1 MVQAISL
8 DSSFLFKGTG
18 EKIQKI
24 RKLIEEFNSDSAKP
38 EEQTVFE
45 NYFFIALY
53 SLWESEVYGIVYK
66 IFQRYPMALTTEKF
80 IEEYYKNI
88 FSTRSKR
95 TKEKMDTLGFKKIL
109 NISEII
115 KEKDLFFD
123 TNNLWYSTL
132 KDLFKKCDFNIGL
145 LEEYFSQNDLSDLLG
160 TKLFSI
166 EFDVSGDDFRPER
179 NVKSYIDFLVSQRNS
194 IAHSFKSPTGASFDK
209 EVWLSLL
216 DLFTEIFLAL
226 DNFLQDEILIKLLSN
241 NSPELEEI
249 ANFEKVATKRSS
261 DEKMKVNI
269 KINSSGFEPE
279 EGAICVFM
287 NKDITGFKKIKKFKI
302 IKKETFT
309 TRGYDYRLELEE
321 LYKTG
326 TIDSDDESF
335 HFFSIK

>member
-1 MVQAISL
+1 MVQAINL
-8 DSSFLFKGTG
+8 DSSFWFKGTG
-18 EKIQKI
+18 KKIHKI
-24 RKLIEEFNSDSAKP
+24 RDLIERFNSDSAQP
-38 EEQTVFE
+38 AEQTVFE

-53 SLWESEVYGIVYK
+53 SLWESEVYGVVYE

-109 NISEII
+109 KISEII

-132 KDLFKKCDFNIGL
+132 KDLFKKCDFNI
-145 LEEYFSQNDLSDLLG
+145 ECVEAYFSQNDLSDLLV
-160 TKLFSI
+160 TKLSSI
-166 EFDVSGDDFRPER
+166 EFDVRGDGVRPDR
-179 NVKSYIDFLVSQRNS
+179 NVESYIDFLVSQRNS

-226 DNFLQDEILIKLLSN
+226 DNFLQDEILIKLLSH
-241 NSPELEEI
+241 NSPELDEI
-249 ANFEKVATKRSS
+249 VNFEKVATKRANSK
-261 DEKMKVNI
+261 KMNVNI
-269 KINSSGFEPE
+269 KLNSGGFEPE

-287 NKDITGFKKIKKFKI
+287 NKDTTGFKKIKKFKI

-326 TIDSDDESF
+326 KIDSNEGSLR
-335 HFFSIK
+335 FFSIK

>member
-1 MVQAISL
+1 MIQAINL
-8 DSSFLFKGTG
+8 DSSFWFKGTG
-18 EKIQKI
+18 KKIQKI
-24 RKLIEEFNSDSAKP
+24 RDLVEGFNSDTAQP
-38 EEQTVFE
+38 AEQTVYE
-45 NYFFIALY
+45 NYFFITLY
-53 SLWESEVYGIVYK
+53 SLWESEVYGVVYE

-109 NISEII
+109 EISEII

-132 KDLFKKCDFNIGL
+132 KDLFKKCDFNIEF
-145 LEEYFSQNDLSDLLG
+145 LEAYFSQNDLSDLLV
-160 TKLFSI
+160 TKLSSI
-166 EFDVSGDDFRPER
+166 EFDVSGDVRPER
-179 NVKSYIDFLVSQRNS
+179 NVESYIDFLVSQRNS
-194 IAHSFKSPTGASFDK
+194 IAHSFKSPTGARFDK

-216 DLFTEIFLAL
+216 DLFIEIFSAL

-241 NSPELEEI
+241 NFPELEEI
-249 ANFEKVATKRSS
+249 TDFEKVATKKSTS
-261 DEKMKVNI
+261 KKMKVNI
-269 KINSSGFEPE
+269 KLNAGRFEPE

-287 NKDITGFKKIKKFKI
+287 NKDISGFKKIKKFKI

-309 TRGYDYRLELEE
+309 ARGYDYRLELEE

-326 TIDSDDESF
+326 TIRRNEGSLR
-335 HFFSIK
+335 FFTIK

>member
-1 MVQAISL
+1 MVQAINL

-18 EKIQKI
+18 KKIQKI
-24 RKLIEEFNSDSAKP
+24 RALIEGFNSDSAQP
-38 EEQTVFE
+38 DEQTVFE

-53 SLWESEVYGIVYK
+53 SLWESEVYGVVHE
-66 IFQRYPMALTTEKF
+66 IFQRYPLDLTTEKF

-95 TKEKMDTLGFKKIL
+95 TKEKMDTLGFRKIL
-109 NISEII
+109 NISEIV
-115 KEKDLFFD
+115 KEQDLFFD

-132 KDLFKKCDFNIGL
+132 KDLFKKCDLNIGF
-145 LEEYFSQNDLSDLLG
+145 LEDYLNQNDLSELLG
-160 TKLFSI
+160 TKLSSI
-166 EFDVSGDDFRPER
+166 RLDVSGDCIRPER
-179 NVKSYIDFLVSQRNS
+179 KVESYIDFLVSQRNS

-209 EVWLSLL
+209 ELWLNLL

-241 NSPELEEI
+241 NSAVLKEI
-249 ANFEKVATKRSS
+249 DNFKIVATKRSNG
-261 DEKMKVNI
+261 KTMKVNI
-269 KINSSGFEPE
+269 KIHSRGFEPE

-287 NKDITGFKKIKKFKI
+287 NKDITGFKNIKKFRI

-309 TRGYDYRLELEE
+309 TRDFDYRLELEE

-326 TIDSDDESF
+326 TIRSTETSLK
-335 HFFSIK
+335 FFSIR

>member
-1 MVQAISL
+1 MIQAINL
-8 DSSFLFKGTG
+8 DSSFWFKGTG
-18 EKIQKI
+18 KKIQKI
-24 RKLIEEFNSDSAKP
+24 RDLVEGFNSDTAQP
-38 EEQTVFE
+38 AEQTVYE

-53 SLWESEVYGIVYK
+53 SLWESEVYGVVYE

-109 NISEII
+109 EISEII

-132 KDLFKKCDFNIGL
+132 KDLFKKCDFNIEF
-145 LEEYFSQNDLSDLLG
+145 LEAYFSQNDLSDLLV
-160 TKLFSI
+160 TKLSSI
-166 EFDVSGDDFRPER
+166 EFDVSGDEFRPER
-179 NVKSYIDFLVSQRNS
+179 NVESYIDFLVSQRNS
-194 IAHSFKSPTGASFDK
+194 IAHSFKSPTGARFDK

-216 DLFTEIFLAL
+216 DLFLEIFSAL

-241 NSPELEEI
+241 NFPELEEI
-249 ANFEKVATKRSS
+249 TNFEKVATKKSNS
-261 DEKMKVNI
+261 KKMKVNI
-269 KINSSGFEPE
+269 KLNAGRFEPE

-287 NKDITGFKKIKKFKI
+287 NKDISGFKKIKKFKI

-309 TRGYDYRLELEE
+309 AIGYDYRLELEE

-326 TIDSDDESF
+326 TIRRNEGSLR
-335 HFFSIK
+335 FFTIK